1 MCITKTLSH
10 SEKGYVAYCGK
21 CNHIQIAFGT
31 TAACITRE
39 QFWKFCEHIELLKK
53 KYKQKTN
60 EKEIWVCLN
69 DAISLVLTSYEI
81 YDLSKILTRA
91 KTDFT
96 IYVLAYEMKPCLN

>member
-1 MCITKTLSH
+1 MCTTKTLSH

-39 QFWKFCEHIELLKK
+39 QFEKFCEHIELLKNQ
-53 KYKQKTN
+53 YKQKTN
-60 EKEIWVCLN
+60 TKEIWVCLN
-69 DAISLVLTSYEI
+69 STISLVLTSYEI

-91 KTDFT
+91 KTVFA
-96 IYVLAYEMKPCLN
+96 IYVLAYEMKLCLN